1 MVLIHIVTDSEEQ
14 AIEITD
20 MLIEKKL
27 ILNALMIEKTKMRK
41 RAKDGAFEMHPQ
53 TLVIGKTKGLLF
65 NDIDL
70 LLREKYSKN
79 MPTLYSIAIVNMDW
93 DQADEL
99 MAETLR
105 I

>member
-1 MVLIHIVTDSEEQ
+1 MVLIHIVTDDEKQ

-20 MLIEKKL
+20 LLIEKKL
-27 ILNALMIEKTKMRK
+27 ILNALMIEKTKMR
-41 RAKDGAFEMHPQ
+41 RRLKDGTFETHPQ

-70 LLREKYSKN
+70 LLREKYEEN

-99 MAETLR
+99 MTETLK

>member
-1 MVLIHIVTDSEEQ
+1 MVLIHIVTNTEDQ

-20 MLIEKKL
+20 LLIERKL
-27 ILNALMIEKTKMRK
+27 ILNALLIEKANMRK
-41 RAKDGAFEMHPQ
+41 RLKDGTFETHPQ

-70 LLREKYSKN
+70 LLREKYGKE
-79 MPTLYSIAIVNMDW
+79 MPALYSIAIVNMDW

-99 MAETLR
+99 MTETLK

>member
-20 MLIEKKL
+20 LLIEKKL
-27 ILNALMIEKTKMRK
+27 ILNALMIEKAKMRK
-41 RAKDGAFEMHPQ
+41 RTKEGTFETHSQ

-70 LLREKYSKN
+70 LLREKYNEN

-99 MAETLR
+99 MTETLK

>member
-1 MVLIHIVTDSEEQ
+1 MVLIHIVTNTEQQ

-20 MLIEKKL
+20 LLIERKL
-27 ILNALMIEKTKMRK
+27 ILNALMIEKAKMRK
-41 RAKDGAFEMHPQ
+41 RLKDGTYETRPQ

-70 LLREKYSKN
+70 LLKEKYGKD

-99 MAETLR
+99 MAETLK

>member
-20 MLIEKKL
+20 LLIEKKL
-27 ILNALMIEKTKMRK
+27 ILNALMIEKSKMRK
-41 RAKDGAFEMHPQ
+41 RLKDGTFETHPQ

-70 LLREKYSKN
+70 LLREKYKEN

-99 MAETLR
+99 MTETLK

>member
-1 MVLIHIVTDSEEQ
+1 MVLIHIVTNTEEQ

-20 MLIEKKL
+20 LLIERKL
-27 ILNALMIEKTKMRK
+27 ILNALLIEKANMRK
-41 RAKDGAFEMHPQ
+41 RLKDGTFETHPQ

-70 LLREKYSKN
+70 LLREKYGDN

-99 MAETLR
+99 MAETLK

>member
-1 MVLIHIVTDSEEQ
+1 MVLIHIVTNTEDQ

-20 MLIEKKL
+20 LLIERKL
-27 ILNALMIEKTKMRK
+27 ILNALLIEKANMRK
-41 RAKDGAFEMHPQ
+41 RLKDGTFETHPQ

-70 LLREKYSKN
+70 LLREKYGKE

-99 MAETLR
+99 MTETLK